1 MPGKKWLFCFFHIT
15 DIWVLS
21 VVTRCVHTCLFK
33 QNICKQLESMVPTS
47 FAFILRA
54 HSELSILPKD
64 GLNVFFHVY
73 ELAHTVGI
81 DSEYLA
87 IDTPQALTNLMC
99 VYIYTYIYTQ
109 IYKYNVCIYIYIY
122 TYTQS

>member
-1 MPGKKWLFCFFHIT
+1 
-15 DIWVLS
+15 
-21 VVTRCVHTCLFK
+21 
-33 QNICKQLESMVPTS
+33 MVPTS

-64 GLNVFFHVY
+64 ALNVFFHVY

-87 IDTPQALTNLMC
+87 VDTP
-99 VYIYTYIYTQ
+99 
-109 IYKYNVCIYIYIY
+109 
-122 TYTQS
+122 

>member
-1 MPGKKWLFCFFHIT
+1 MFPKSICFIKMWRINRFSDFKLEIYFILGKKWLFCFFHIT

-33 QNICKQLESMVPTS
+33 QNICKQLDSMVPTS

-64 GLNVFFHVY
+64 ALNVFFHVY

-87 IDTPQALTNLMC
+87 VDTP
-99 VYIYTYIYTQ
+99 
-109 IYKYNVCIYIYIY
+109 
-122 TYTQS
+122 